1 MRLPKILCALSM
13 VASTALAGEPYTLLK
28 PGDQPPALRF
38 KTLDGQSLTWADLKG
53 QAVVLDFWA
62 TWCPP
67 CIKAIPHLNA
77 WVDEFAGK
85 PVRFVSIT
93 YEKEEVVRPFLAKH
107 PLRTMVGLDE
117 GCGLF
122 RSFKAW
128 GIPMVVLVGAD
139 GKVKA
144 VVHAEDLSTALVR
157 QVLEGETPKVTQAR
171 PYKDP
176 KGAEEYFC
184 GAGAAK
190 AGQP

>member
-1 MRLPKILCALSM
+1 MRLPKILCALSV
-13 VASTALAGEPYTLLK
+13 VASTALAAEPYTLLK
-28 PGDQPPALRF
+28 PGDQPPPLRF

-53 QAVVLDFWA
+53 QTVVLDFWA

-93 YEKEEVVRPFLAKH
+93 YEKEDVVRPFLAKH
-107 PLRTMVGLDE
+107 PLRTVVGLDE
-117 GCGLF
+117 GCSLF

-128 GIPMVVLVGAD
+128 GIPMVVMVGAD

-144 VVHAEDLSTALVR
+144 VVHAEELSTALVR
-157 QVLEGETPKVTQAR
+157 QVIEGETPKVTQAR

-190 AGQP
+190 ASEP